1 MAIGLRRAGH
11 QVTVATHENFASFV
25 RQFDLKFA
33 PIACSIEVAGI
44 ATSIALNISVL
55 CILGDTNENSLRCTV
70 LDFHFWK
77 QCPFY
82 SYSSLY

>member
-1 MAIGLRRAGH
+1 MRLPWSGDR
-11 QVTVATHENFASFV
+11 FV
-25 RQFDLKFA
+25 EFN
-33 PIACSIEVAGI
+33 I

-82 SYSSLY
+82 SYSSLN